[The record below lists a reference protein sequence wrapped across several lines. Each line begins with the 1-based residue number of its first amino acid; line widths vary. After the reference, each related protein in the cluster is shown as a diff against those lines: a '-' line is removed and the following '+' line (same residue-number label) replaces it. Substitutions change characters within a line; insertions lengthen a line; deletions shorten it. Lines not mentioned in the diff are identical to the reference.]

1 LDDTGATQEGVDEV
15 IEGNNQFGFEF
26 FNKVNEENQDENVFF
41 SPYSLY
47 SAFTMVYEGARS
59 ETAEEI
65 SSVFHFPSLE
75 TLRPNFASVYN
86 DINSGSDK
94 YELRTGNALWVQK
107 DYQLL
112 EEYLSNVERYY
123 GGKASNLD
131 FVNEPEKSR
140 ETINTFIEEQTNNRI
155 EDLIPK
161 GVLGAMTRVV
171 LTNAVYFKGDWVW
184 EFDEK
189 DTRDMDFHISLNETV
204 QTPMMNMEPAEAEF
218 NYADLNKLKILE
230 LPYKGE
236 KLSMLILLPKQG
248 QSYDVETG
256 KSISYNYTLDDIEL
270 SAQKLEEYKSEMKET
285 KLDKITLP
293 KFEFE
298 TKYFLVDTL
307 KDMGMPSAF
316 GNADF
321 SGIDGTKNLVISDV
335 IHQAFVKVDE
345 KGTEAAAATAIVMKE
360 TSAMIQRNEFI
371 ADHPFIFLIQDKE
384 TGNILFFG
392 KMKNPKK

>member
-1 LDDTGATQEGVDEV
+1 
-15 IEGNNQFGFEF
+15 
-26 FNKVNEENQDENVFF
+26 VNEENQDENVFF

-47 SAFTMVYEGARS
+47 SAFAMVYEGARS

-285 KLDKITLP
+285 KLDKISLP

-307 KDMGMPSAF
+307 KEMGMPSAF